1 MDSAR
6 QTTILFAD
14 VSGGSKLYEAA
25 GYAAALEVIAR
36 CIERVRDAAQSSG
49 GQVVKTSGDKVM
61 VLFATADAAAQAA
74 TRMHATIEALPEI
87 GGAKLGVQVGFHS
100 GPGYRCNEDLLG
112 DTVKLASR
120 MVEQARKG
128 QTITSQQTAALLSPS
143 LRTLSRQLDAIPA
156 REKDEEL
163 RLCEIGSRPST
174 DFPRLR
180 LTYREHAIVC
190 TRENESIVVGRAPGC
205 ALVVADLTVS
215 RRHCTIT
222 LRDGRFV
229 LQDHSTNGTYITVDG
244 GADILAQSEEVI
256 LGGRGRIGFGRPP
269 DASAEEVAE
278 RLGKIEQLAQL
289 HADPR
294 RVEHAH
300 VERQDLAQAVE
311 RPRVF
316 AREPHRVGPRDP
328 VGQGDFFQAQHEI
341 VAGARVEHVHGPGHR
356 AV

>member
-1 MDSAR
+1 M
-6 QTTILFAD
+6 
-14 VSGGSKLYEAA
+14 
-25 GYAAALEVIAR
+25 IAR
-36 CIERVRDAAQSSG
+36 CLERVRDAAESTG

-61 VLFATADAAAQAA
+61 VLFATPDAAAHAA

-100 GPGYRCNEDLLG
+100 GPVYRCDEDLLG

-163 RLCEIGSRPST
+163 RLCEIASRPST
-174 DFPRLR
+174 DFRRLR

-190 TRENESIVVGRAPGC
+190 TRENESIVIGRAPSC

-244 GADILAQSEEVI
+244 GSDILAQSEEVI
-256 LGGRGRIGFGRPP
+256 LGSRGRIGFGRPP
-269 DASAEEVAE
+269 DASAEEV
-278 RLGKIEQLAQL
+278 
-289 HADPR
+289 
-294 RVEHAH
+294 VEYDG
-300 VERQDLAQAVE
+300 VSELQPQI
-311 RPRVF
+311 PT
-316 AREPHRVGPRDP
+316 
-328 VGQGDFFQAQHEI
+328 
-341 VAGARVEHVHGPGHR
+341 
-356 AV
+356 